1 MLTRRGHKGASESD
15 GCVLY
20 LDVSAGFMGLKIH
33 RALYLRSVYLLKN
46 VSVKIEI
53 KKKMTYPKP

>member
-33 RALYLRSVYLLKN
+33 RALYLKSVYLLKN

-53 KKKMTYPKP
+53 